1 MKKLFLSSLIMLGTL
16 STFANSNIK
25 IENDLLKSNV
35 IEDQSYFDTLGEMA
49 SQGSTPKIS
58 QVINVAWAGRCFSK
72 DEPNEPTNAGYYL
85 REAKAKDVGPIG
97 NDEVSYEAASY
108 QKKGARPSY
117 FDHRSIGDINADP
130 NMKISFNSIIDIQDG
145 IVIDF
150 GYDII
155 SVMKSSGKYL
165 IEEIVAP
172 VLDDSQQPIK
182 NKYHV
187 TLRCYYF
194 IPEYNR

>member
-16 STFANSNIK
+16 STFANSNNE
-25 IENDLLKSNV
+25 IENDLLKSNA
-35 IEDQSYFDTLGEMA
+35 IEDQTYFDTLGEMA
-49 SQGSTPKIS
+49 RNGSTPKIS
-58 QVINVAWAGRCFSK
+58 QVIYVAWAGRCFSK

-97 NDEVSYEAASY
+97 NNIVSYEAASY
-108 QKKGARPSY
+108 QKKGERPSY
-117 FDHRSIGDINADP
+117 FDHKSIEDIDADP
-130 NMKISFNSIIDIQDG
+130 NIKISFNSIVDIQDG
-145 IVIDF
+145 IVLDF
-150 GYDII
+150 GYDVI

-165 IEEIVAP
+165 IEEIIAP
-172 VLDDSQQPIK
+172 VLDDSQQAIK
-182 NKYHV
+182 NKFHV